1 MNISNITAKTKVVD
15 AEPKMGNISMQMH
28 IKARD
33 TAQLRKKV
41 WFNNKSHTPFQKCE
55 EWNNLQLRIGYGTDN

>member
-41 WFNNKSHTPFQKCE
+41 
-55 EWNNLQLRIGYGTDN
+55 